1 MKLSLNEP
9 NLSKLELKYV
19 RDVIEKNWLSIGG
32 NHTKIFEKKFSKYL
46 GIKYSLAVQS
56 GTAALHGTLRGLGV
70 KKGDR
75 VIIPNFTCNSNISS
89 VSQCNAIPVIVEVEQ
104 ETLGLDYDL
113 VKKAIKKYRPKAL
126 QLVHVYGFPARDT
139 LKIISLC
146 KKENVKVIEDA
157 SEALGSTLRNKKAG
171 TFGDVSVFSIRSEKM
186 IGVGEG
192 AVISTN
198 SKKIYENIKLICS
211 RNSPYRSS
219 RDPYWKKYFAN
230 GEGYNY
236 LLPHLLGA
244 VGRAQIERFKK
255 SILSKKVKVGSDY
268 RKIFKH
274 KKFTMTQK
282 IFGNSKPCFWLN
294 SVYFHSISKDKV
306 IKLANQLTKSGIEIR
321 PAFWPLNKLKGFKSI
336 YVGGSVKV
344 SEILFNKSLVLP
356 SSYKLNS
363 EDVKN
368 IYNCILKNI

>member
-1 MKLSLNEP
+1 
-9 NLSKLELKYV
+9 
-19 RDVIEKNWLSIGG
+19 
-32 NHTKIFEKKFSKYL
+32 
-46 GIKYSLAVQS
+46 
-56 GTAALHGTLRGLGV
+56 
-70 KKGDR
+70 
-75 VIIPNFTCNSNISS
+75 
-89 VSQCNAIPVIVEVEQ
+89 VIVEVEQ